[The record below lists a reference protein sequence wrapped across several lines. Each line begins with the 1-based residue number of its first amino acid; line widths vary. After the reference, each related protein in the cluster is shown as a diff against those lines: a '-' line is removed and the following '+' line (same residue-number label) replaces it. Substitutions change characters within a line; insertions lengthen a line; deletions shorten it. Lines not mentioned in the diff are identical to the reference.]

1 MMRTRT
7 NWEIEEVTVQAKI
20 VDADNLEDSEN
31 ELFEK
36 HTKFTYQYKDDMT
49 PHDLFGNA
57 LCEHNW
63 EFAGSQPLVEGV
75 TDHICR
81 KCKKEYRIYGSV
93 KLPKFG
99 KICL

>member
-1 MMRTRT
+1 
-7 NWEIEEVTVQAKI
+7 
-20 VDADNLEDSEN
+20 
-31 ELFEK
+31 
-36 HTKFTYQYKDDMT
+36 MT